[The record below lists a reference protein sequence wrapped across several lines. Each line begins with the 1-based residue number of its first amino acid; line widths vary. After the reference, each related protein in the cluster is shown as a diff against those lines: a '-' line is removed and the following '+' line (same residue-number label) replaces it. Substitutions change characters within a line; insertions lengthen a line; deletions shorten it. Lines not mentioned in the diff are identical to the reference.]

1 MTFEHPPESTQH
13 MQHTMSKTATLSGVG
28 LHSGAE
34 TTLKIKKADVRSGIV
49 FVRTD
54 VSDRDNKI
62 NGRWDC
68 VVDTRLC
75 TVVGN
80 DSGVTVGT
88 VEHLMAA
95 LRACGVDNAIIEL
108 DGPEVPIMDGSSEPF
123 VRAIQRAGLK
133 TQAAPRQAIKILKEV
148 VIEDGD
154 KRVVLKPAVGSKFK
168 SVIEFAHPSIGKQSY
183 EIEMLNGHFLTDVS
197 DARTFGFMEEVQALR
212 AMGLALGGSMDNA
225 IVLDKTTVM
234 NKDGLRYQDEF
245 ARHKLLDAVGDLYL
259 AGAPIIGLYEG
270 FKAGHAMNN
279 KILHALFAQADAW
292 TTMDLYIDIDA
303 AVSDMVPAQVMKAQI
318 SAAA

>member
-1 MTFEHPPESTQH
+1 

-34 TTLKIKKADVRSGIV
+34 TTLKIKKADVHSGIV

-54 VSDRDNKI
+54 VSDRDNRISGK
-62 NGRWDC
+62 WDA

-80 DSGVTVGT
+80 EAGVTVGT

-95 LRACGVDNAIIEL
+95 LRSCGVDNAVIEL

-123 VRAIQRAGLK
+123 IAAIQKAGLK
-133 TQAAPRQAIKILKEV
+133 TQAAPRRAIKILKEV
-148 VIEDGD
+148 RIEDGD
-154 KRVVLKPAVGSKFK
+154 KVVVLKPAIGSKFK

-183 EIEMLNGHFLTDVS
+183 EIEMLNGHFATDVA

-212 AMGLALGGSMDNA
+212 AMGLALGGSTDNA
-225 IVLDKTTVM
+225 IVLDKNGVL
-234 NKDGLRYQDEF
+234 NESGLRYHDEF

-259 AGAPIIGLYEG
+259 AGAPIIGMYEG

-279 KILHALFAQADAW
+279 KILHALFAQEDAW

-303 AVSDMVPAQVMKAQI
+303 AVSETLPAGKLKMPATL
-318 SAAA
+318 AA

>member
-1 MTFEHPPESTQH
+1 
-13 MQHTMSKTATLSGVG
+13 MQHTMSKTAILSGVG

-34 TTLKIKKADVRSGIV
+34 TSLKIKKSDVNSGIV

-54 VSDRDNKI
+54 VADRDNVIQGKW
-62 NGRWDC
+62 NH

-75 TVVGN
+75 TVIGN
-80 DSGVTVGT
+80 EAGVTVGT
-88 VEHLMAA
+88 IEHLMAA
-95 LRACGVDNAIIEL
+95 LRACGVDNAVIEL
-108 DGPEVPIMDGSSEPF
+108 DGPEVPIMDGSSKPF
-123 VRAIQRAGLK
+123 MDAIQRAGLK
-133 TQAAPRQAIKILKEV
+133 TQAAPRRAIKILKEV

-168 SVIEFAHPSIGKQSY
+168 SVIEFAHPSIGHQAY
-183 EIEMLNGHFLTDVS
+183 EIEMLNGNFMADIS
-197 DARTFGFMEEVQALR
+197 SARTFGFMEEVSALR
-212 AMGLALGGSMDNA
+212 AMGLALGGSMENA
-225 IVLDKTTVM
+225 IVLDKTAILNT
-234 NKDGLRYQDEF
+234 DGLRYEDEF

-270 FKAGHAMNN
+270 FKAGHALNN
-279 KILHALFAQADAW
+279 QILHKLFATEGAW

-303 AVSDMVPAQVMKAQI
+303 AISDMVPAKVMKAQM

>member
-1 MTFEHPPESTQH
+1 

-34 TTLKIKKADVRSGIV
+34 TSLKIKTANIDSGIV

-54 VSDRDNKI
+54 VSDRDNKVEGKW
-62 NGRWDC
+62 NR

-80 DSGVTVGT
+80 DAGVTVGT
-88 VEHLMAA
+88 IEHLMAA
-95 LRACGVDNAIIEL
+95 LRACGVDNAVIEL

-123 VRAIQRAGLK
+123 VKAIQKAGLK
-133 TQAAPRQAIKILKEV
+133 TQTAPRKAIKILKEV

-154 KRVVLKPAVGSKFK
+154 KRVVLKPAIGSKFK
-168 SVIEFAHPSIGKQSY
+168 SVIEFAHPSIGKQAY

-197 DARTFGFMEEVQALR
+197 DARTFGFFEEVQALR
-212 AMGLALGGSMDNA
+212 SMGLALGGSMDNA

-234 NKDGLRYQDEF
+234 NKDGLRYHDEF

-303 AVSDMVPAQVMKAQI
+303 AISDMVPVQAMKAQL

>member
-1 MTFEHPPESTQH
+1 
-13 MQHTMSKTATLSGVG
+13 MSKTAALSGVG
-28 LHSGAE
+28 VHSGAE
-34 TTLKIKKADVRSGIV
+34 TTLKIKKAETNTGIV
-49 FVRTD
+49 FIRTD

-62 NGRWDC
+62 NGKWDC

-75 TVVGN
+75 TVIGN
-80 DSGVTVGT
+80 EAGVTVGT

-123 VRAIQRAGLK
+123 VQAIHKAGLK
-133 TQAAPRQAIKILKEV
+133 TQAAPRKAIKILKEV

-168 SVIEFAHPSIGKQSY
+168 CEIAFAHPSIGHQSY
-183 EIEMLNGHFLTDVS
+183 EIEMLNGQFLKEVS

-225 IVLDKTTVM
+225 VVLDKTAVL
-234 NKDGLRYQDEF
+234 NKDGLRYKDEF

-303 AVSDMVPAQVMKAQI
+303 AISEMVPAKAVRAQI

>member
-1 MTFEHPPESTQH
+1 
-13 MQHTMSKTATLSGVG
+13 MQHTMSKTATLSGIG

-34 TTLKIKKADVRSGIV
+34 TTLKIKKADIGAGIV
-49 FVRTD
+49 FIRTD
-54 VSDRDNKI
+54 VADRDNKI
-62 NGRWDC
+62 AARWNN

-75 TVVGN
+75 TMIGN
-80 DSGVTVGT
+80 EAGVTVGT
-88 VEHLMAA
+88 IEHLMAA

-123 VRAIQRAGLK
+123 VHAINKAGLK
-133 TQAAPRQAIKILKEV
+133 TLAAPRQAIKILKEV

-168 SVIEFAHPSIGKQSY
+168 SEIEFSHPSIGNQSY
-183 EIEMLNGHFLTDVS
+183 EIDMLSGHFMSDIS
-197 DARTFGFMEEVQALR
+197 DARTFGFMHEVSALR
-212 AMGLALGGSMDNA
+212 AMGLALGGSMENA
-225 IVLDKTTVM
+225 IVLDQQNVL
-234 NKDGLRYQDEF
+234 NEEGLRYEDEF

-259 AGAPIIGLYEG
+259 AGAPIIGQYEG
-270 FKAGHAMNN
+270 FKAGHALNN
-279 KILHALFAQADAW
+279 QILHKLFAAPDAW

-303 AVSDMVPAQVMKAQI
+303 AISEMVPARAVKAQL